1 MQDQF
6 DISVREPLSSSDHNV
21 IIIYKSS
28 PQHSK
33 CTGKRTIYDLRK
45 SQISKVLSEINI
57 IDWSSLYMLDTVELK
72 SQFFYTK
79 LKSITNKIPKKCIK
93 LKSTDKPWITPII
106 KNLINNR
113 WHAFKNRDFARY
125 NHFKQKIKLEIEKS
139 KKIWV
144 EKEIRN
150 NKNIWK
156 ILKDNVDIKK
166 KEDISTFLSNFE
178 SPENC
183 LNTINKKLASVF
195 TQTEK
200 IQLDFDKQNDSS
212 YLKIEKA
219 DVQEALKNLNL
230 KKATADEGF
239 PKAIY
244 KICSNSLAPPLTNI
258 FNCSLK
264 TENIPNE
271 WKINNIIPVPKINP
285 ADINNIR
292 PISLLRT
299 PMRILEK
306 LVLERIQL
314 TIVSQL
320 DQISLA
326 SDPRAQQPQL

>member
-1 MQDQF
+1 MIYIPPNLLANENLEIINFLIKTYDEHLIKYPDKNIIICGDFNKIDLKYLEIHHNLLNIINIPTRKDSILDICLVKNKLQDQF

-33 CTGKRTIYDLRK
+33 CTGKRTIFDLRK

-144 EKEIRN
+144 QKEIRN

-178 SPENC
+178 SPENY
-183 LNTINKKLASVF
+183 LN
-195 TQTEK
+195 QK
-200 IQLDFDKQNDSS
+200 I
-212 YLKIEKA
+212 
-219 DVQEALKNLNL
+219 
-230 KKATADEGF
+230 G
-239 PKAIY
+239 
-244 KICSNSLAPPLTNI
+244 
-258 FNCSLK
+258 
-264 TENIPNE
+264 
-271 WKINNIIPVPKINP
+271 
-285 ADINNIR
+285 
-292 PISLLRT
+292 
-299 PMRILEK
+299 
-306 LVLERIQL
+306 
-314 TIVSQL
+314 
-320 DQISLA
+320 
-326 SDPRAQQPQL
+326 

>member
-1 MQDQF
+1 
-6 DISVREPLSSSDHNV
+6 
-21 IIIYKSS
+21 
-28 PQHSK
+28 
-33 CTGKRTIYDLRK
+33 
-45 SQISKVLSEINI
+45 
-57 IDWSSLYMLDTVELK
+57 MLDTVELK

-195 TQTEK
+195 THTEK
-200 IQLDFDKQNDSS
+200 IQLDFDK
-212 YLKIEKA
+212 
-219 DVQEALKNLNL
+219 
-230 KKATADEGF
+230 
-239 PKAIY
+239 
-244 KICSNSLAPPLTNI
+244 
-258 FNCSLK
+258 
-264 TENIPNE
+264 
-271 WKINNIIPVPKINP
+271 
-285 ADINNIR
+285 
-292 PISLLRT
+292 
-299 PMRILEK
+299 
-306 LVLERIQL
+306 
-314 TIVSQL
+314 
-320 DQISLA
+320 
-326 SDPRAQQPQL
+326 